1 MFDSCLIFEW
11 NKKCEGGGKHYP
23 FGVGIGRESFL
34 YKDVGLK
41 SSNIF
46 QLPISEYTNS
56 SNDDGSPLCLT
67 RPNDAQAE
75 LSVFSNLAKALSTEL
90 LLLQQQ
96 QNNANIPSNSMRVTL
111 NNEDMNQQQTYDV
124 SSMQLSLNKSNESN
138 KDLILRLFSEHGA
151 TQVFIS
157 GEQIRLRDPKTGD
170 DLIEPSTTTTSSC
183 GESNQSVKI
192 HRHQHNKEPKF
203 VPIKVEKKGRYGY
216 EVEFA
221 DGATII
227 YSTLSIAIT
236 AGAKVEE

>member
-1 MFDSCLIFEW
+1 M
-11 NKKCEGGGKHYP
+11 
-23 FGVGIGRESFL
+23 
-34 YKDVGLK
+34 K

-46 QLPISEYTNS
+46 QLPISEFTNS

-67 RPNDAQAE
+67 RPNDAQTE

-90 LLLQQQ
+90 LLLQHQQ
-96 QNNANIPSNSMRVTL
+96 QNNNEHAPNNKMRVTL
-111 NNEDMNQQQTYDV
+111 KNEDTNQQKTYDI
-124 SSMQLSLNKSNESN
+124 SSMQLSLNKNNESN
-138 KDLILRLFSEHGA
+138 KDLILRLFSEDGA

-183 GESNQSVKI
+183 GGSNQSVKI
-192 HRHQHNKEPKF
+192 HRHQHNRENKYI
-203 VPIKVEKKGRYGY
+203 PIKVEKKGRYGY

-227 YSTLSIAIT
+227 YSALSIAII
-236 AGAKVEE
+236 AGAEVQE